1 MFSLPAKG
9 SSATAVLNQLKE
21 LQHDDADWQNGRT
34 FSLVFDPGKEA
45 LELAKAAYS
54 QYFSTNAL
62 NLSVFPSLRK
72 MEQECV
78 AMTAGLLNGD
88 EKTAGNITSGGTE
101 SILLAVKAA
110 RDHAA
115 KKYSISNPECV
126 LPISAHPAFD
136 KAGKYF
142 GVKMVYAPV
151 DENYQVD
158 LAAMAEAINDNTVLL
173 VGSAVQYAQ
182 GVIDPIEG
190 IAALAKQHKLL
201 CHVDGCIGGFML
213 PFAEALGADVTPWDF
228 RVDGVTSISCDLHKY
243 AYSAKGTSVILYN
256 SAKLRRSQFHVY
268 TDWPGGIYASPT
280 MAGTRPGGA
289 IAAAWAVMNYL
300 GYDGYLDMAKRVMAS
315 TEIIADGVNDIAELE
330 ILGKPPM
337 SLLAFS
343 SKRLN
348 VYAIA
353 DELQSRGWHL
363 DRHQNPNALHLT
375 VSQGHVGKEQEFL
388 DDLEASVAAVR
399 KISFRQMGDSAK
411 IAVTNTLAKSLPDK
425 LFGTISRAANKIGGD
440 AVPKR
445 SAALYGM
452 IASLPARGELAE
464 LVLDALD
471 KLNSLPSDK
480 SGNKSRKDG

>member
-158 LAAMAEAINDNTVLL
+158 LAAMAEAINDNTVN
-173 VGSAVQYAQ
+173 
-182 GVIDPIEG
+182 
-190 IAALAKQHKLL
+190 
-201 CHVDGCIGGFML
+201 
-213 PFAEALGADVTPWDF
+213 GAT
-228 RVDGVTSISCDLHKY
+228 Y
-243 AYSAKGTSVILYN
+243 
-256 SAKLRRSQFHVY
+256 
-268 TDWPGGIYASPT
+268 
-280 MAGTRPGGA
+280 
-289 IAAAWAVMNYL
+289 
-300 GYDGYLDMAKRVMAS
+300 
-315 TEIIADGVNDIAELE
+315 
-330 ILGKPPM
+330 
-337 SLLAFS
+337 LLATG
-343 SKRLN
+343 LQLQ
-348 VYAIA
+348 VY
-353 DELQSRGWHL
+353 
-363 DRHQNPNALHLT
+363 
-375 VSQGHVGKEQEFL
+375 
-388 DDLEASVAAVR
+388 DDLQGDTVR
-399 KISFRQMGDSAK
+399 Q
-411 IAVTNTLAKSLPDK
+411 
-425 LFGTISRAANKIGGD
+425 
-440 AVPKR
+440 
-445 SAALYGM
+445 
-452 IASLPARGELAE
+452 
-464 LVLDALD
+464 
-471 KLNSLPSDK
+471 
-480 SGNKSRKDG
+480 